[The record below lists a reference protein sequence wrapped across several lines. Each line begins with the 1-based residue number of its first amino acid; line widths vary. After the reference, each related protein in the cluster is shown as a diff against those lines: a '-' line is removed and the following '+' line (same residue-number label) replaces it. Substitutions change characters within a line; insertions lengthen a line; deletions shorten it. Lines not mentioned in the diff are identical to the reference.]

1 MLGKKLDEEILNL
14 KRTKSSLCSFFSL
27 FSSLNLK
34 NRNMLSEIAMPMLK
48 FCIEE
53 NRKDLSLRQIAK
65 FFYYFSYKTT
75 YKRQIILRSIVD
87 EIDKIS
93 DNFLTVSKWTEVMV
107 EFTLHSS
114 DTNRANVLVALHN
127 KLKSLFVS

>member
-1 MLGKKLDEEILNL
+1 MILFKLLLEYFSINKKMLGKKLDEEILNL

-27 FSSLNLK
+27 FSGLNLK

-65 FFYYFSYKTT
+65 FFIIFPT
-75 YKRQIILRSIVD
+75 KRL
-87 EIDKIS
+87 IS
-93 DNFLTVSKWTEVMV
+93 GK
-107 EFTLHSS
+107 
-114 DTNRANVLVALHN
+114 
-127 KLKSLFVS
+127 